1 MSKIYPILQI
11 IVSCFL
17 FSILAALIKFNAN
30 FIHPTEQAF
39 FRNLLG
45 IFLLLPFFL
54 RQNKLINNKSNY
66 KLLFL
71 RGFFGGITMILIFT
85 AYTLIP
91 LSQAM
96 AISFS
101 TPLFIYFGSIYFL
114 KEKANKQKNI
124 CMLFGFILTLI
135 IIRPDLSFQI
145 GSILAIISS
154 ITHAIAGL
162 LVKKLS
168 ETENVL
174 TLMFSLVLIMTPI
187 TFFPSLYVWNTPS
200 NFLVVFLLVII
211 AVTATLG
218 NFFWTKAI
226 SLTTLTNLMPFDFSK
241 LIFAT
246 ILGVIFFE
254 EKIDLITIICG
265 SGIIIC
271 NSLIAKNIN
280 NEKK

>member
-1 MSKIYPILQI
+1 MHPILQLL
-11 IVSCFL
+11 VSCFL
-17 FSILAALIKFNAN
+17 FSVLAALIKYNAS

-39 FRNLLG
+39 FRNLFG

-54 RQNKLINNKSNY
+54 RQNKLVNFKSNY
-66 KLLFL
+66 RLLFL
-71 RGFFGGITMILIFT
+71 RGFFGGITMILLFY

-101 TPLFIYFGSIYFL
+101 TPLFIYFGGIFFL
-114 KEKANKQKNI
+114 KEKTDKQKTFY
-124 CMLFGFILTLI
+124 MLLGFVLTLV
-135 IIRPDLSFQI
+135 IIRPDLKLQI
-145 GSILAIISS
+145 GSIFAIISS

-162 LVKKLS
+162 IVKKLS

-187 TFFPSLYVWNTPS
+187 TFLPSLYVWDTPS
-200 NFLVVFLLVII
+200 NFFVFFLLIII
-211 AVTATLG
+211 ATTATLG

-254 EKIDLITIICG
+254 EKIDLITVLCG
-265 SGIIIC
+265 TGIIIC
-271 NSLIAKNIN
+271 NSLIAKNVS
-280 NEKK
+280 NEEK

>member
-1 MSKIYPILQI
+1 MHPILQL

-17 FSILAALIKFNAN
+17 FSVLAALIKYNAS

-39 FRNLLG
+39 FRNLFG

-54 RQNKLINNKSNY
+54 RQNKLVNFKSNY
-66 KLLFL
+66 RLLFL
-71 RGFFGGITMILIFT
+71 RGFFGGITMILLFY

-101 TPLFIYFGSIYFL
+101 TPLFIYFGGIFFL
-114 KEKANKQKNI
+114 KENTDKQKTFY
-124 CMLFGFILTLI
+124 MLLGFVLTLV
-135 IIRPDLSFQI
+135 IIRPDLKLQI
-145 GSILAIISS
+145 GSIFAIISS

-162 LVKKLS
+162 IVKKLS

-187 TFFPSLYVWNTPS
+187 TFLPSLYVWDTPS
-200 NFLVVFLLVII
+200 NFFVFFLLIII
-211 AVTATLG
+211 ATTATLG

-246 ILGVIFFE
+246 ILGVVFFE
-254 EKIDLITIICG
+254 EKIDLITILCG
-265 SGIIIC
+265 TGIIIC
-271 NSLIAKNIN
+271 NSLIAKNISD
-280 NEKK
+280 EQK

>member
-1 MSKIYPILQI
+1 MHPILQLL
-11 IVSCFL
+11 VSCFL
-17 FSILAALIKFNAN
+17 FSVLAALIKYNAS

-39 FRNLLG
+39 FRNLFG

-54 RQNKLINNKSNY
+54 RQNKLVNFKSNY
-66 KLLFL
+66 RLLFL
-71 RGFFGGITMILIFT
+71 RGFFGGITMILLFY

-101 TPLFIYFGSIYFL
+101 TPLFIYFGGIFFL
-114 KEKANKQKNI
+114 KENTDKQKTFY
-124 CMLFGFILTLI
+124 MLLGFVLTI
-135 IIRPDLSFQI
+135 VIIRPDLKLQI
-145 GSILAIISS
+145 GSIIAIISS

-162 LVKKLS
+162 IVKKLS

-187 TFFPSLYVWNTPS
+187 TFLPSLYVWDTPS
-200 NFLVVFLLVII
+200 NFFVFFLLFII
-211 AVTATLG
+211 AATATLG

-254 EKIDLITIICG
+254 EKIDLITVVCG
-265 SGIIIC
+265 TGIIIC
-271 NSLIAKNIN
+271 NSLIAKNVS
-280 NEKK
+280 NEEK

>member
-1 MSKIYPILQI
+1 MHPILQLL
-11 IVSCFL
+11 VSCFL
-17 FSILAALIKFNAN
+17 FSVLAALIKYNAS

-39 FRNLLG
+39 FRNLFG

-54 RQNKLINNKSNY
+54 RQNKLVNFKSNY
-66 KLLFL
+66 RLLFL
-71 RGFFGGITMILIFT
+71 RGFFGGITMILLFY

-101 TPLFIYFGSIYFL
+101 TPLFIYFGGIFFL
-114 KEKANKQKNI
+114 KENTDKQKTFY
-124 CMLFGFILTLI
+124 MLLGFVLTLV
-135 IIRPDLSFQI
+135 IIRPDLKLQI
-145 GSILAIISS
+145 GSIFAIISS

-162 LVKKLS
+162 IVKKLS

-187 TFFPSLYVWNTPS
+187 TFLPSLYVWDTPS
-200 NFLVVFLLVII
+200 NFFVFFLLIII
-211 AVTATLG
+211 ATTATLG

-254 EKIDLITIICG
+254 EKIDLITVVCG
-265 SGIIIC
+265 TGIIIC
-271 NSLIAKNIN
+271 NSLIAKNISD
-280 NEKK
+280 EQK

>member
-1 MSKIYPILQI
+1 MSAILQLI
-11 IVSCFL
+11 ISCFL
-17 FSILAALIKFNAN
+17 FSVLAALIKFNSS

-39 FRNLLG
+39 FRNFFS

-54 RQNKLINNKSNY
+54 RQNKLVNLKSNY
-66 KLLFL
+66 RLLFL
-71 RGFFGGITMILIFT
+71 RGFFGGITMILLFY

-101 TPLFIYFGSIYFL
+101 TPLFIYFGSIFFL
-114 KEKANKQKNI
+114 KENTDKQKTLY
-124 CMLFGFILTLI
+124 MLLGFLLTLV
-135 IIRPDLSFQI
+135 IIRPDLNLQI

-162 LVKKLS
+162 IVKKLS
-168 ETENVL
+168 ETENVV

-187 TFFPSLYVWNTPS
+187 TFFPSLYVWDTPS
-200 NFLVVFLLVII
+200 NLFMFFLLFVI

-246 ILGVIFFE
+246 ILGVIFFQ
-254 EKIDLITIICG
+254 EKIDLITIVCG
-265 SGIIIC
+265 SGIIVC
-271 NSLIAKNIN
+271 NSLIAKNIG

>member
-1 MSKIYPILQI
+1 MHPILQL

-17 FSILAALIKFNAN
+17 FSVLAALIKYNAS

-39 FRNLLG
+39 FRNLFG

-54 RQNKLINNKSNY
+54 IQKSLVNFKSNY
-66 KLLFL
+66 KLLFF
-71 RGFFGGITMILIFT
+71 RGFFGGITMILLFY

-101 TPLFIYFGSIYFL
+101 TPLFIYFGSIFFL
-114 KEKANKQKNI
+114 KENTDKQKTFY
-124 CMLFGFILTLI
+124 MLLGFVLTLV
-135 IIRPDLSFQI
+135 IIRPDLKLQI
-145 GSILAIISS
+145 GSIFAIISS

-162 LVKKLS
+162 MVKKLS
-168 ETENVL
+168 KTENVI

-187 TFFPSLYVWNTPS
+187 TFLPSLYIWETPS
-200 NFLVVFLLVII
+200 NFFVFFLLIII
-211 AVTATLG
+211 ATTATLG

-246 ILGVIFFE
+246 ILGVIFFD
-254 EKIDLITIICG
+254 EKIDLITILCG
-265 SGIIIC
+265 TGIIIC
-271 NSLIAKNIN
+271 NSLIAKNISD
-280 NEKK
+280 EQK

>member
-1 MSKIYPILQI
+1 MHPILQL

-17 FSILAALIKFNAN
+17 FSVLAALIKYNAS

-39 FRNLLG
+39 FRNLFG

-54 RQNKLINNKSNY
+54 RQNKLVNFKSNY
-66 KLLFL
+66 RLLFL
-71 RGFFGGITMILIFT
+71 RGFFGGITMILLFY

-101 TPLFIYFGSIYFL
+101 TPLFIYFGGIFFL
-114 KEKANKQKNI
+114 KENTDKQKTFY
-124 CMLFGFILTLI
+124 MLLGFVLTLV
-135 IIRPDLSFQI
+135 IIRPDLKLQI
-145 GSILAIISS
+145 GSIFAIISS

-162 LVKKLS
+162 IVKKLS

-187 TFFPSLYVWNTPS
+187 TFLPSLYVWDTPS
-200 NFLVVFLLVII
+200 NFFVFFLLFII
-211 AVTATLG
+211 AATATLG

-246 ILGVIFFE
+246 ILGVIFFD
-254 EKIDLITIICG
+254 EKIDLITILCG
-265 SGIIIC
+265 TGIIIC
-271 NSLIAKNIN
+271 NSLIAKNISD
-280 NEKK
+280 EQK

>member
-1 MSKIYPILQI
+1 MHPILQL

-17 FSILAALIKFNAN
+17 FSVLAALIKYNAS

-39 FRNLLG
+39 FRNLFG

-54 RQNKLINNKSNY
+54 RQKKLVNFKSNY
-66 KLLFL
+66 RLLFL
-71 RGFFGGITMILIFT
+71 RGFFGGITMILLFY

-101 TPLFIYFGSIYFL
+101 TPLFIYFGGIFFL
-114 KEKANKQKNI
+114 KENTDKQKTFY
-124 CMLFGFILTLI
+124 MLLGFVLTLV
-135 IIRPDLSFQI
+135 IIRPDLKLQI
-145 GSILAIISS
+145 GSIFAIISS

-162 LVKKLS
+162 MVKKLS
-168 ETENVL
+168 KTENVI

-187 TFFPSLYVWNTPS
+187 TFLPSLYVWDTPS
-200 NFLVVFLLVII
+200 NFFVFFLLIII
-211 AVTATLG
+211 ATTATLG

-246 ILGVIFFE
+246 ILGVIFFD
-254 EKIDLITIICG
+254 EKIDLITILCG
-265 SGIIIC
+265 TGIIIC
-271 NSLIAKNIN
+271 NSLIAKNVS
-280 NEKK
+280 NEEK

>member
-1 MSKIYPILQI
+1 MHPILQLL
-11 IVSCFL
+11 VSCFL
-17 FSILAALIKFNAN
+17 FSVLAALIKYNAS

-39 FRNLLG
+39 FRNLFG

-54 RQNKLINNKSNY
+54 RQNKLVNFKSNY
-66 KLLFL
+66 RLLFL
-71 RGFFGGITMILIFT
+71 RGFFGGITMILLFY

-101 TPLFIYFGSIYFL
+101 TPLFIYFGGIFFL
-114 KEKANKQKNI
+114 KENANKQKTFY
-124 CMLFGFILTLI
+124 MLLGFVLTLV
-135 IIRPDLSFQI
+135 IIRPDLKLQI
-145 GSILAIISS
+145 GSIFAIISS

-162 LVKKLS
+162 IVKKLS

-187 TFFPSLYVWNTPS
+187 TFLPSLYVWDTPS
-200 NFLVVFLLVII
+200 NFFVFFLLIII
-211 AVTATLG
+211 ATTATLG

-254 EKIDLITIICG
+254 EKIDLITILCG
-265 SGIIIC
+265 TGIIIC
-271 NSLIAKNIN
+271 NSLIAKNISD
-280 NEKK
+280 EQK

>member
-1 MSKIYPILQI
+1 MHPILQLL
-11 IVSCFL
+11 VSCFL
-17 FSILAALIKFNAN
+17 FSVLAALIKYNAS

-39 FRNLLG
+39 FRNLFG

-54 RQNKLINNKSNY
+54 RQNKLVNFKSNY
-66 KLLFL
+66 RLLFL
-71 RGFFGGITMILIFT
+71 RGFFGGITMILLFY

-101 TPLFIYFGSIYFL
+101 TPLFIYFGGIFFL
-114 KEKANKQKNI
+114 KENANKQKTFY
-124 CMLFGFILTLI
+124 MLLGFVLTLV
-135 IIRPDLSFQI
+135 IIRPDLKLQI
-145 GSILAIISS
+145 GSIFAIISS

-162 LVKKLS
+162 IVKKLS

-187 TFFPSLYVWNTPS
+187 TFLPSLYVWDTPS
-200 NFLVVFLLVII
+200 NFFVFFLLFII
-211 AVTATLG
+211 AATATLG

-254 EKIDLITIICG
+254 EKIDLITVVCG
-265 SGIIIC
+265 TGIIIC
-271 NSLIAKNIN
+271 NSLIAKNISD
-280 NEKK
+280 EQK

>member
-1 MSKIYPILQI
+1 MYPILQL

-17 FSILAALIKFNAN
+17 FSVLAALIKYNAS

-39 FRNLLG
+39 FRNLFG
-45 IFLLLPFFL
+45 IFLLLPFVL
-54 RQNKLINNKSNY
+54 RQNKLVNFKSNY
-66 KLLFL
+66 RLLFL
-71 RGFFGGITMILIFT
+71 RGFFGGITMILLFY

-101 TPLFIYFGSIYFL
+101 TPLFIYFGGIFFL
-114 KEKANKQKNI
+114 KENTDKQKTFY
-124 CMLFGFILTLI
+124 MLLGFVLTLV
-135 IIRPDLSFQI
+135 IIRPDLKLQI
-145 GSILAIISS
+145 GSIFAIISS

-162 LVKKLS
+162 IVKKLS

-187 TFFPSLYVWNTPS
+187 TFLPSLYVWDTPS
-200 NFLVVFLLVII
+200 NFFVFFLLFII
-211 AVTATLG
+211 AATATLG

-246 ILGVIFFE
+246 ILGVIFFD
-254 EKIDLITIICG
+254 EKIDLITILCG
-265 SGIIIC
+265 TGIIIC
-271 NSLIAKNIN
+271 NSLIAKNVS
-280 NEKK
+280 NEEK

>member
-1 MSKIYPILQI
+1 MHPILQLL
-11 IVSCFL
+11 VSCFL
-17 FSILAALIKFNAN
+17 FSVLAALIKYNAS

-39 FRNLLG
+39 FRNLFG

-54 RQNKLINNKSNY
+54 RQNKLVNFKSNCR
-66 KLLFL
+66 LLFL
-71 RGFFGGITMILIFT
+71 RGLFGGITMILLFY

-101 TPLFIYFGSIYFL
+101 TPLFIYFGGIFFL
-114 KEKANKQKNI
+114 KENANKQKTFY
-124 CMLFGFILTLI
+124 MLLGFVLTLV
-135 IIRPDLSFQI
+135 IIRPDLKLQV
-145 GSILAIISS
+145 GSIFAIISS

-162 LVKKLS
+162 IVKKLS

-187 TFFPSLYVWNTPS
+187 TFLPSLYVWDTPS
-200 NFLVVFLLVII
+200 NFFVFFLLFII
-211 AVTATLG
+211 AATATLG

-254 EKIDLITIICG
+254 EKIDLITFVCG
-265 SGIIIC
+265 TGIIIC
-271 NSLIAKNIN
+271 NSLIAKNVS
-280 NEKK
+280 NEEK

>member
-1 MSKIYPILQI
+1 MYPILQL

-17 FSILAALIKFNAN
+17 FSVLAALIKYNAS

-39 FRNLLG
+39 FRNLFG
-45 IFLLLPFFL
+45 IFLLLPFVL
-54 RQNKLINNKSNY
+54 RQNKLVNFKSNY
-66 KLLFL
+66 RLLFL
-71 RGFFGGITMILIFT
+71 RGFFGGITMILLFY

-101 TPLFIYFGSIYFL
+101 TPLFIYFGGIFFL
-114 KEKANKQKNI
+114 KENTDKQKTFY
-124 CMLFGFILTLI
+124 MLLGFVLTLV
-135 IIRPDLSFQI
+135 IIRPDLKLQI
-145 GSILAIISS
+145 GSIFAIISS

-162 LVKKLS
+162 IVKKLS

-187 TFFPSLYVWNTPS
+187 TFLPSLYVWDTPS
-200 NFLVVFLLVII
+200 NFFVFFLLFII
-211 AVTATLG
+211 AATATLG

-254 EKIDLITIICG
+254 EKIDLITILCG
-265 SGIIIC
+265 TGIIIC
-271 NSLIAKNIN
+271 NSLIAKNISD
-280 NEKK
+280 EQK

>member
-1 MSKIYPILQI
+1 MHPILQL

-17 FSILAALIKFNAN
+17 FSVLAALIKYNAS

-39 FRNLLG
+39 FRNLFG

-54 RQNKLINNKSNY
+54 RQNKLVNFKSNY
-66 KLLFL
+66 RLLFL
-71 RGFFGGITMILIFT
+71 RGFFGGITMILLFY

-101 TPLFIYFGSIYFL
+101 TPLFIYFGGIFFL
-114 KEKANKQKNI
+114 KEKTDKQKTFY
-124 CMLFGFILTLI
+124 MLLGFVLTLV
-135 IIRPDLSFQI
+135 IIRPDLKLQI
-145 GSILAIISS
+145 GSIFAIISS

-162 LVKKLS
+162 IVKKLS

-187 TFFPSLYVWNTPS
+187 TFLPSLYVWDTPS
-200 NFLVVFLLVII
+200 NFFVFFLLFII
-211 AVTATLG
+211 ATTATLG

-254 EKIDLITIICG
+254 EKIDLITVVCG
-265 SGIIIC
+265 TGIIIC
-271 NSLIAKNIN
+271 NSLIAKNVS
-280 NEKK
+280 NEEK

>member
-1 MSKIYPILQI
+1 MSAILQLI
-11 IVSCFL
+11 ISCFL
-17 FSILAALIKFNAN
+17 FSVLAALIKFNAS

-39 FRNLLG
+39 FRNFLS

-54 RQNKLINNKSNY
+54 RQNKLVNFKSNY

-71 RGFFGGITMILIFT
+71 RGFFGGITMILLFY
-85 AYTLIP
+85 AYSLIP

-101 TPLFIYFGSIYFL
+101 TPLFIYFGSIFFL
-114 KEKANKQKNI
+114 KENTNKQKTFY
-124 CMLFGFILTLI
+124 MLLGFLLTVV
-135 IIRPDLSFQI
+135 IIRPDLNLQI
-145 GSILAIISS
+145 GSILVVISS

-162 LVKKLS
+162 IVKKLS
-168 ETENVL
+168 ETENVI

-187 TFFPSLYVWNTPS
+187 TFFPSLYVWDTPS
-200 NFLVVFLLVII
+200 NLFMFFLLFII

-246 ILGVIFFE
+246 ILGVIFFQ
-254 EKIDLITIICG
+254 EKIDLITIVCG

-271 NSLIAKNIN
+271 NSLIARNIS

>member
-1 MSKIYPILQI
+1 MHPILQL

-17 FSILAALIKFNAN
+17 FSVLAALIKYNAS

-39 FRNLLG
+39 FRNLFG

-54 RQNKLINNKSNY
+54 RQNKLVNFKSNY
-66 KLLFL
+66 RLLFL
-71 RGFFGGITMILIFT
+71 RGFFGGITMILLFY

-101 TPLFIYFGSIYFL
+101 TPLFIYFGGIFFL
-114 KEKANKQKNI
+114 KENTDKQKTFY
-124 CMLFGFILTLI
+124 MLLGFVLTI
-135 IIRPDLSFQI
+135 VIIRPDLKLQI
-145 GSILAIISS
+145 GSIIAIISS

-162 LVKKLS
+162 IVKKLS

-187 TFFPSLYVWNTPS
+187 TFLPSLYVWDTPS
-200 NFLVVFLLVII
+200 NFFVFFLLFII
-211 AVTATLG
+211 AATATLG

-254 EKIDLITIICG
+254 EKIDLITVVCG
-265 SGIIIC
+265 TGIIIC
-271 NSLIAKNIN
+271 NSLIAKNVS
-280 NEKK
+280 NEEK

>member
-1 MSKIYPILQI
+1 MYPILQL

-17 FSILAALIKFNAN
+17 FSVLAALIKYNAS

-39 FRNLLG
+39 FRNLFG

-54 RQNKLINNKSNY
+54 RQNKLVNFKSNY
-66 KLLFL
+66 RLLFL
-71 RGFFGGITMILIFT
+71 RGFFGGITMILLFY

-101 TPLFIYFGSIYFL
+101 TPLFIYFGGIFFL
-114 KEKANKQKNI
+114 KENTDKQKTFY
-124 CMLFGFILTLI
+124 MLLGFVLTLV
-135 IIRPDLSFQI
+135 IIRPDLKLQI
-145 GSILAIISS
+145 GSIFAIISS

-162 LVKKLS
+162 IVKKLS

-187 TFFPSLYVWNTPS
+187 TFLPSLYVWDTPS
-200 NFLVVFLLVII
+200 NFFVFFLLIII
-211 AVTATLG
+211 AATATLG
-218 NFFWTKAI
+218 NFFWTNAI

-254 EKIDLITIICG
+254 EKIDLITVVCG
-265 SGIIIC
+265 TGIIIC
-271 NSLIAKNIN
+271 NSLIAKNVS
-280 NEKK
+280 NEEK

>member
-1 MSKIYPILQI
+1 MHPILQL

-17 FSILAALIKFNAN
+17 FSVLAALIKYNAS

-39 FRNLLG
+39 FRNLFG
-45 IFLLLPFFL
+45 IFLLLPFVL
-54 RQNKLINNKSNY
+54 RQNKLVKFKSNY
-66 KLLFL
+66 RLLFL
-71 RGFFGGITMILIFT
+71 RGFFGGITMILLFY

-101 TPLFIYFGSIYFL
+101 TPLFIYFGGIFFL
-114 KEKANKQKNI
+114 KENTNKQKTFY
-124 CMLFGFILTLI
+124 MLLGFVLTLV
-135 IIRPDLSFQI
+135 IIRPDLKLQI
-145 GSILAIISS
+145 GSIFAIISS

-162 LVKKLS
+162 IVKKLS

-187 TFFPSLYVWNTPS
+187 TFLPSLYVWDTPS
-200 NFLVVFLLVII
+200 NFFVFFLLIII
-211 AVTATLG
+211 ATTATLG

-246 ILGVIFFE
+246 ILGVIFFD
-254 EKIDLITIICG
+254 EKIDLITILCG
-265 SGIIIC
+265 TGIIIC
-271 NSLIAKNIN
+271 NSLIAKNISD
-280 NEKK
+280 EQK

>member
-1 MSKIYPILQI
+1 MHPILQL

-17 FSILAALIKFNAN
+17 FSVLAALIKYNAS

-39 FRNLLG
+39 FRNLFG

-54 RQNKLINNKSNY
+54 RQNKLVNFKSNY
-66 KLLFL
+66 RLLFL
-71 RGFFGGITMILIFT
+71 RGFFGGITMILLFY

-101 TPLFIYFGSIYFL
+101 TPLFIYFGGIFFL
-114 KEKANKQKNI
+114 KENTDKQKTFY
-124 CMLFGFILTLI
+124 MLLGFVLTLV
-135 IIRPDLSFQI
+135 IIRPDLKLQI
-145 GSILAIISS
+145 GSIFAIISS

-162 LVKKLS
+162 IVKKLS

-187 TFFPSLYVWNTPS
+187 TFLPSLYVWDTPS
-200 NFLVVFLLVII
+200 NFFVFFLLFII
-211 AVTATLG
+211 AATATLG

-246 ILGVIFFE
+246 ILGVIFFD
-254 EKIDLITIICG
+254 EKIDLITILCG
-265 SGIIIC
+265 TGIIIC
-271 NSLIAKNIN
+271 NSLIAKNISD
-280 NEKK
+280 EKK

>member
-1 MSKIYPILQI
+1 MHPILQLL
-11 IVSCFL
+11 VSCFL
-17 FSILAALIKFNAN
+17 FSVLAALIKYNAS

-39 FRNLLG
+39 FRNLFG

-54 RQNKLINNKSNY
+54 RQNKLVNFKSNY
-66 KLLFL
+66 RLLFL
-71 RGFFGGITMILIFT
+71 RGFFGGITMILLFY

-101 TPLFIYFGSIYFL
+101 TPLFIYFGGIFFL
-114 KEKANKQKNI
+114 KENANKQKTFY
-124 CMLFGFILTLI
+124 MLLGFVLTLV
-135 IIRPDLSFQI
+135 IIRPDLKLQI
-145 GSILAIISS
+145 GSIFAIISS

-162 LVKKLS
+162 IVKKLS

-174 TLMFSLVLIMTPI
+174 TLMFSLVLIMTPM
-187 TFFPSLYVWNTPS
+187 TFLPSLYVWDTPS
-200 NFLVVFLLVII
+200 NFFVFFLLFII
-211 AVTATLG
+211 AATATLG

-254 EKIDLITIICG
+254 EKIDLITVVCG
-265 SGIIIC
+265 TGIIIC
-271 NSLIAKNIN
+271 NSLIAKNISD
-280 NEKK
+280 EQK

>member
-1 MSKIYPILQI
+1 MYPILQLI
-11 IVSCFL
+11 FSCFL
-17 FSILAALIKFNAN
+17 FSILAALIKFNAS

-45 IFLLLPFFL
+45 IVLLLPFFL
-54 RQNKLINNKSNY
+54 RQNKLVNHKSNY

-101 TPLFIYFGSIYFL
+101 TPLFIYLGSIYFF
-114 KEKANKQKNI
+114 KESTNKRKTI
-124 CMLFGFILTLI
+124 YMILGFILTLV
-135 IIRPDLSFQI
+135 IIRPDLSLQI

-162 LVKKLS
+162 IVKKLS
-168 ETENVL
+168 ETENII
-174 TLMFSLVLIMTPI
+174 TLMFSLVLMMTPI
-187 TFFPSLYVWNTPS
+187 TFFPSLYVWENPS
-200 NFLVVFLLVII
+200 NSFVFFLLIII

-226 SLTTLTNLMPFDFSK
+226 SASKLTNLMPFDFSK
-241 LIFAT
+241 LVFAT

-265 SGIIIC
+265 SGIVIC
-271 NSLIAKNIN
+271 NSLIAKDIY

>member
-1 MSKIYPILQI
+1 MHPILQL

-17 FSILAALIKFNAN
+17 FSVLAALIKYNAS

-39 FRNLLG
+39 FRNLFG
-45 IFLLLPFFL
+45 IFFLLPFFL
-54 RQNKLINNKSNY
+54 RQKKLVNFKSNY
-66 KLLFL
+66 RLLFL
-71 RGFFGGITMILIFT
+71 RGFFGGITMILLFY

-101 TPLFIYFGSIYFL
+101 TPLFIYFGSIFFL
-114 KEKANKQKNI
+114 KENTDKQKTFY
-124 CMLFGFILTLI
+124 MLLGFILTLV
-135 IIRPDLSFQI
+135 IIRPDLKLQI
-145 GSILAIISS
+145 GSIFAIISS

-162 LVKKLS
+162 IVKKLS

-187 TFFPSLYVWNTPS
+187 TFLPSLYFWDTPS
-200 NFLVVFLLVII
+200 NFFVFFLLII
-211 AVTATLG
+211 TAATATLG

-246 ILGVIFFE
+246 IFGVIFFE
-254 EKIDLITIICG
+254 EKIDLITIVCG
-265 SGIIIC
+265 IGIIIC
-271 NSLIAKNIN
+271 NSLIAKNIS

>member
-1 MSKIYPILQI
+1 MHPILQLL
-11 IVSCFL
+11 VSCFL
-17 FSILAALIKFNAN
+17 FSVLAALIKYNSS

-39 FRNLLG
+39 FRNLFG

-54 RQNKLINNKSNY
+54 RQNKLVNFKSNY
-66 KLLFL
+66 RLLFL
-71 RGFFGGITMILIFT
+71 RGFFGGITMILLFY

-101 TPLFIYFGSIYFL
+101 TPLFIYFGGIFFL
-114 KEKANKQKNI
+114 KENTDKQKTFY
-124 CMLFGFILTLI
+124 MLLGFVLTLV
-135 IIRPDLSFQI
+135 IIRPDLKLQI
-145 GSILAIISS
+145 GSIFAIISS

-162 LVKKLS
+162 IVKKLS

-187 TFFPSLYVWNTPS
+187 TFLPSLYVWDTPS
-200 NFLVVFLLVII
+200 NFFVFFLLFII
-211 AVTATLG
+211 AATATLG

-254 EKIDLITIICG
+254 EKIDLITVVCG
-265 SGIIIC
+265 TGIIIC
-271 NSLIAKNIN
+271 NSLIAKNVS
-280 NEKK
+280 NEEK

>member
-1 MSKIYPILQI
+1 MHPILQL

-17 FSILAALIKFNAN
+17 FSVLAALIKYNAS

-39 FRNLLG
+39 FRNLFG

-54 RQNKLINNKSNY
+54 RQNKLVNFKSNY
-66 KLLFL
+66 RLLFL
-71 RGFFGGITMILIFT
+71 RGFFGGITMILLFY

-101 TPLFIYFGSIYFL
+101 TPLFIYFGGIFFL
-114 KEKANKQKNI
+114 KENTDKQKTFY
-124 CMLFGFILTLI
+124 MLLGFVLTLV
-135 IIRPDLSFQI
+135 IIRPDLKLQI
-145 GSILAIISS
+145 GSIFAIISS

-162 LVKKLS
+162 IVKKLS

-187 TFFPSLYVWNTPS
+187 TFLPSLYVWDTPS
-200 NFLVVFLLVII
+200 NFFVFFLLIII
-211 AVTATLG
+211 ATTATLG

-226 SLTTLTNLMPFDFSK
+226 SMTTLTNLMPFDFSK

-246 ILGVIFFE
+246 FLGVIFFN
-254 EKIDLITIICG
+254 EKIDLITIFCG
-265 SGIIIC
+265 SGIVIC
-271 NSLIAKNIN
+271 NSLIAKKIS
-280 NEKK
+280 NEKE

>member
-1 MSKIYPILQI
+1 MHPILQL

-17 FSILAALIKFNAN
+17 FSVLAALIKYNAS

-39 FRNLLG
+39 FRNLFG

-54 RQNKLINNKSNY
+54 RQNKLVNFKSNY
-66 KLLFL
+66 RLLFL
-71 RGFFGGITMILIFT
+71 RGFFGGITMILLFY

-101 TPLFIYFGSIYFL
+101 TPLFIYFGGIFFL
-114 KEKANKQKNI
+114 KENTDKQKTFY
-124 CMLFGFILTLI
+124 MLLGFVLTLV
-135 IIRPDLSFQI
+135 IIRPDLKLQI
-145 GSILAIISS
+145 GSIFAIISS

-162 LVKKLS
+162 IVKKLS

-187 TFFPSLYVWNTPS
+187 TFLPSLYVWDTPS
-200 NFLVVFLLVII
+200 NFFVFFLLFII
-211 AVTATLG
+211 AATATLG

-254 EKIDLITIICG
+254 EKIDLITVVCG
-265 SGIIIC
+265 TGIIIC
-271 NSLIAKNIN
+271 NSLIAKNVS
-280 NEKK
+280 NEEK

>member
-1 MSKIYPILQI
+1 MSAILQLI
-11 IVSCFL
+11 ISCFL
-17 FSILAALIKFNAN
+17 FSVLAALIKFNAS

-39 FRNLLG
+39 FRNFFS

-54 RQNKLINNKSNY
+54 RQKKLVNFKSNY
-66 KLLFL
+66 RLLFL
-71 RGFFGGITMILIFT
+71 RGFFGGITMILLFY

-101 TPLFIYFGSIYFL
+101 TPLFIYFGSIFFL
-114 KEKANKQKNI
+114 KENTDKQKTFY
-124 CMLFGFILTLI
+124 MLLGFLLTLI
-135 IIRPDLSFQI
+135 IIRPDLNLQI

-162 LVKKLS
+162 IVKKLS
-168 ETENVL
+168 ETENIV

-187 TFFPSLYVWNTPS
+187 TFFSSLYVWDTPS
-200 NFLVVFLLVII
+200 NLFVFFLLFII

-246 ILGVIFFE
+246 ILGVIFFQ

-265 SGIIIC
+265 SGIIVC
-271 NSLIAKNIN
+271 NSLIAKNII

>member
-1 MSKIYPILQI
+1 MYPILQL

-17 FSILAALIKFNAN
+17 FSVLAALIKYNAS

-39 FRNLLG
+39 FRNLFG

-54 RQNKLINNKSNY
+54 RQNKLVNFKSNY
-66 KLLFL
+66 RLLFL
-71 RGFFGGITMILIFT
+71 RGFFGGITMILLFY

-101 TPLFIYFGSIYFL
+101 TPLFIYFGGIFFL
-114 KEKANKQKNI
+114 KENTDKQKTFY
-124 CMLFGFILTLI
+124 MLLGFVLTLV
-135 IIRPDLSFQI
+135 IIRPDLKLQI
-145 GSILAIISS
+145 GSIFAIISS

-162 LVKKLS
+162 IVKKLS

-187 TFFPSLYVWNTPS
+187 TFLPSLYVWDTPS
-200 NFLVVFLLVII
+200 NFFVFFLLFII
-211 AVTATLG
+211 AATATLG

-254 EKIDLITIICG
+254 EKIDLITVVCG
-265 SGIIIC
+265 TGIIIC
-271 NSLIAKNIN
+271 NSLIAKNVS

>member
-1 MSKIYPILQI
+1 MHPILQLL
-11 IVSCFL
+11 VSCFL
-17 FSILAALIKFNAN
+17 FSVLAALIKYNSS

-39 FRNLLG
+39 FRNLFG

-54 RQNKLINNKSNY
+54 RQNKLVNFKSNY
-66 KLLFL
+66 RLLFL
-71 RGFFGGITMILIFT
+71 RGFFGGITMILLFY

-101 TPLFIYFGSIYFL
+101 TPLFIYFGGIFFL
-114 KEKANKQKNI
+114 KENTDKQKTFY
-124 CMLFGFILTLI
+124 MLLGFVLTLV
-135 IIRPDLSFQI
+135 IIRPDLKLQI
-145 GSILAIISS
+145 GSIFAIISS

-162 LVKKLS
+162 IVKKLS

-187 TFFPSLYVWNTPS
+187 TFLPSLYVWDTPS
-200 NFLVVFLLVII
+200 NFFVFFLLIII
-211 AVTATLG
+211 ATTATLG

-254 EKIDLITIICG
+254 EKIDLITILCG
-265 SGIIIC
+265 TGIIIC
-271 NSLIAKNIN
+271 NSLIAKNVS
-280 NEKK
+280 NEEK

>member
-1 MSKIYPILQI
+1 MYPILQL

-17 FSILAALIKFNAN
+17 FSVLAALIKYNAS

-39 FRNLLG
+39 FRNLFG

-54 RQNKLINNKSNY
+54 RQNKLVNFKSNY
-66 KLLFL
+66 RLLFL
-71 RGFFGGITMILIFT
+71 RGFFGGITMILLFY

-101 TPLFIYFGSIYFL
+101 TPLFIYFGGIFFL
-114 KEKANKQKNI
+114 KENTDKQKTFY
-124 CMLFGFILTLI
+124 MLLGFVLTLV
-135 IIRPDLSFQI
+135 IIRPDLKLQI
-145 GSILAIISS
+145 GSIFAIISS

-162 LVKKLS
+162 IVKKLS

-187 TFFPSLYVWNTPS
+187 TFLPSLYVWDTPS
-200 NFLVVFLLVII
+200 NFFVFFLLFII
-211 AVTATLG
+211 AATATLG

-265 SGIIIC
+265 AGIVIC
-271 NSLIAKNIN
+271 NSLIAKNISD
-280 NEKK
+280 EKK

>member
-1 MSKIYPILQI
+1 MHPILQL

-17 FSILAALIKFNAN
+17 FSVLAALIKYNAS

-39 FRNLLG
+39 FRNLFG

-54 RQNKLINNKSNY
+54 RQNKLVNFKSNY
-66 KLLFL
+66 RLLFL
-71 RGFFGGITMILIFT
+71 RGFFFFITMILLFY

-101 TPLFIYFGSIYFL
+101 TPLFIYFGGIFFL
-114 KEKANKQKNI
+114 KENTDKQKTFY
-124 CMLFGFILTLI
+124 LLLGFVLTLV
-135 IIRPDLSFQI
+135 IIRPDLKLQI
-145 GSILAIISS
+145 GSIFAIISS

-162 LVKKLS
+162 IVKKLS

-187 TFFPSLYVWNTPS
+187 TFLPSLYVWDTPS
-200 NFLVVFLLVII
+200 NFFVFFLLIII
-211 AVTATLG
+211 ATTATLG

-246 ILGVIFFE
+246 ILGVIFFD
-254 EKIDLITIICG
+254 EKIDLITILCG
-265 SGIIIC
+265 TGIIIC
-271 NSLIAKNIN
+271 NSLIAKNISD
-280 NEKK
+280 EQK

>member
-1 MSKIYPILQI
+1 MHPILQLL
-11 IVSCFL
+11 VSCFL
-17 FSILAALIKFNAN
+17 FSVLAALIKYNAS

-39 FRNLLG
+39 FRNLFG

-54 RQNKLINNKSNY
+54 RQNKLVNFKSNY
-66 KLLFL
+66 RLLFL
-71 RGFFGGITMILIFT
+71 RGFFGGITMILLFY

-101 TPLFIYFGSIYFL
+101 TPLFIYFGGIFFL
-114 KEKANKQKNI
+114 KEKTDKQKTFYI
-124 CMLFGFILTLI
+124 LLGFVLTLV
-135 IIRPDLSFQI
+135 IIRPDLKLQI
-145 GSILAIISS
+145 GSIFAIISS

-162 LVKKLS
+162 IVKKLS

-187 TFFPSLYVWNTPS
+187 TFLPSLYVWDTPS
-200 NFLVVFLLVII
+200 NFFVFFLLIII
-211 AVTATLG
+211 ATTATLG

-226 SLTTLTNLMPFDFSK
+226 SLTTLTSLMPFDFSK

-254 EKIDLITIICG
+254 EKIDLITVVCG
-265 SGIIIC
+265 TGIIIC
-271 NSLIAKNIN
+271 NSLIAKNVS
-280 NEKK
+280 NEEK

>member
-1 MSKIYPILQI
+1 MHPILQL

-17 FSILAALIKFNAN
+17 FSVLAALIKYNAS

-39 FRNLLG
+39 FRNLFG

-54 RQNKLINNKSNY
+54 RQNKLVNFKSNY
-66 KLLFL
+66 RLLFL
-71 RGFFGGITMILIFT
+71 RGFFGGITMILLFY

-101 TPLFIYFGSIYFL
+101 TPLFIYFGGIFFL
-114 KEKANKQKNI
+114 KENTDKQKTFY
-124 CMLFGFILTLI
+124 MLLGFVLTLV
-135 IIRPDLSFQI
+135 IIRPDLKLQI
-145 GSILAIISS
+145 GSIFAIISS

-162 LVKKLS
+162 MVKKLS
-168 ETENVL
+168 KTENVI

-187 TFFPSLYVWNTPS
+187 TFLPSLYVWDTPS
-200 NFLVVFLLVII
+200 NFFVFFLLFII
-211 AVTATLG
+211 AATATLG

-254 EKIDLITIICG
+254 EKIDLITVVCG
-265 SGIIIC
+265 TGIIIC
-271 NSLIAKNIN
+271 NSLIAKNVS
-280 NEKK
+280 NEEK

>member
-1 MSKIYPILQI
+1 MHPILQL

-17 FSILAALIKFNAN
+17 FSVLAALIKYNAS

-39 FRNLLG
+39 FRNLFG

-54 RQNKLINNKSNY
+54 RQNKLVNFKSNY
-66 KLLFL
+66 RLLFL
-71 RGFFGGITMILIFT
+71 RGFFGGITMILLFY

-101 TPLFIYFGSIYFL
+101 TPLFIYFGGIFFL
-114 KEKANKQKNI
+114 KENTDKQKTFY
-124 CMLFGFILTLI
+124 MLLGFVLTLV
-135 IIRPDLSFQI
+135 IIRPDLKLQI
-145 GSILAIISS
+145 GSIFAIISS

-162 LVKKLS
+162 IVKKLS

-187 TFFPSLYVWNTPS
+187 TFLPSLYVWDTPS
-200 NFLVVFLLVII
+200 NFFVFFLLIII
-211 AVTATLG
+211 ATTATLG

-254 EKIDLITIICG
+254 EKIDLITIVCG
-265 SGIIIC
+265 TGIIIC
-271 NSLIAKNIN
+271 NSLIAKNIS
-280 NEKK
+280 NEEK